1 MKKDKRESRLD
12 LFTRVSMGASAGLTR
27 QYSTSFSKAIHALGS
42 DIRDAVYGIYGF
54 VRLVDEVV
62 DSFQGYDQEA
72 LFYRLRKETWMA
84 IEEQIS
90 TNLVLHAFQKAYHQ
104 YGLDSLHVEQFFL
117 SMEKDL
123 KVQEYDRGEYDRYIQ
138 GSAEAVGLMCLKVF
152 VRGDQAEYDAL
163 SPAAIR
169 LGAAFQKIN
178 FLRDVQE
185 DYVELGR
192 SYFPGVN
199 IAELDTAT
207 KIQIEDEIEA
217 DMRCAYEGIV
227 RLPRDTRFGVY
238 LAYRYY
244 WQLLKRIR
252 RVSSSQILHER
263 IRVPDVQKAA
273 LLVLSYT
280 RHQLNFV

>member
-1 MKKDKRESRLD
+1 M
-12 LFTRVSMGASAGLTR
+12 TASAGLTR
-27 QYSTSFSKAIHALGS
+27 QYSTSFSRAIQALGA
-42 DIRDAVYGIYGF
+42 DVRDAVYGIYGF

-62 DSFQGYDQEA
+62 DSFQGHDQES
-72 LFYRLRKETWMA
+72 LFYRLRDETWAA
-84 IEEQIS
+84 IEERIS
-90 TNLVLHAFQKAYHQ
+90 TNIVLHAFQETYHQ
-104 YGLDSLHVEQFFL
+104 YGIERLHVEQFFQR
-117 SMEKDL
+117 MEKDL
-123 KVQEYDRGEYDRYIQ
+123 RFQIYNRNEYDTYIQ

-178 FLRDVQE
+178 FLRDIQE
-185 DYVELGR
+185 DFVELGR
-192 SYFPGVN
+192 SYFPDVDILN
-199 IAELDTAT
+199 LDTAT
-207 KIQIEDEIEA
+207 KTQIENEIEA
-217 DMRCAYEGIV
+217 DMRSAYEGIV
-227 RLPRDTRFGVY
+227 RLPKDTRFGVY

-252 RVSSSQILHER
+252 RVSPSQILHKR
-263 IRVPDVQKAA
+263 IRVPDAQKAA